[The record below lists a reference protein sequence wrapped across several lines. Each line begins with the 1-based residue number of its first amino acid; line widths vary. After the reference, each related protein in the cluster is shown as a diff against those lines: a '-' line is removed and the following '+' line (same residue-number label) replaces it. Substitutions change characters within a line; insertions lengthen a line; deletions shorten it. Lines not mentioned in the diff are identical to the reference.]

1 VNRPVRRRSGFTL
14 IELLVVIAIIAVL
27 IGLLLPAVQKVRE
40 AAART
45 TSGNNLRQIGIAFT
59 NFETAKKRLPPLIG
73 AYDSTSRMNVSGPV
87 HVFLLPYI
95 EQDAM
100 YVANP
105 PAPPT
110 GSALGVKL
118 IEPGAFVVPAVAVG
132 SDIGAQVVKTYVSPL
147 DLTHSNQPITVGSN
161 RFGPTS
167 YSANAFLFALTG
179 DFNGTNGVFSS
190 TKVFDGGRDIGGIK
204 DGSSN
209 TVAFVERYALCT
221 NSGAGSVVG
230 NVGGAVWSIPGTQ
243 NAAGN
248 VQGAFVVQG
257 GVYTRNPATAP
268 YLPIYYTNL
277 TYANVN
283 TALTVGNIPVA
294 PDIQSKPRNGAA
306 LPIGCDPAAAQAP
319 TLAGM
324 QVLMADGS
332 VRLVDASRGSAGPWA
347 LALRPDDG
355 GILPADLFD

>member
-1 VNRPVRRRSGFTL
+1 MRRRSGFTL

-73 AYDSTSRMNVSGPV
+73 AYDSTSRMNVSGPT

-100 YVANP
+100 YVPNP
-105 PAPPT
+105 PVPPT
-110 GSALGVKL
+110 ASALGVKL
-118 IEPGAFVVPAVAVG
+118 IEPGAFVTPVVVG
-132 SDIGAQVVKTYVSPL
+132 GVGEQVVKTYVSPL
-147 DLTHSNQPITVGSN
+147 DLTHSNQPVVVGSN
-161 RFGPTS
+161 KFGPTS
-167 YSANAFLFALTG
+167 YSANAFLFAATG
-179 DFNGTNGVFSS
+179 DFNGTNGVFAS
-190 TKVFDGGRDIGGIK
+190 TKPFDGGRDIAGIK

-221 NSGAGSVVG
+221 NTGPGSVVG
-230 NVGGAVWSIPGTQ
+230 NVGGAVWSLPGTQ
-243 NAAGN
+243 NAAN
-248 VQGAFVVQG
+248 TVPGAFSVQG

-283 TALTVGNIPVA
+283 TPLTAVGNIPVA
-294 PDIQSKPRNGAA
+294 PDIQSKPRNGQA
-306 LPIGCDPAAAQAP
+306 LPLGCDPAAAQAP